1 MEPKV
6 TRDEM
11 LRCLNREL
19 KMRNGVYSKRV
30 QRGEMRP
37 QDAQRELAVMTAV
50 RDHIATCQ
58 HIEGQMVLELEVV
71 R

>member
-1 MEPKV
+1 MESRV
-6 TRDEM
+6 TREEM

-37 QDAQRELAVMTAV
+37 EDAQRELAIMTAV
-50 RDHIATCQ
+50 RDHIANCQ
-58 HIEGQMVLELEVV
+58 HIEGQMVLELEAV